1 MGDDEEEDFDKKKE
15 RIINGMVDSALSGG
29 GVGGKAIA
37 TTKNT
42 VREFLKQRERGF
54 NADQAYTLLQALSF
68 SPPIG
73 SKLRKIYS
81 SIQTDKFNKDVF
93 LKRGFTLDNPIW
105 GGVGNVI
112 EGVTNAPLG
121 RISNMMLQLDNVLD
135 SRNETWQ
142 RLALAL
148 GWNTWDLGIKDPDI
162 EAIKDEIK
170 EEKKVESKKKTKIK
184 REEKE
189 KD

>member
-81 SIQTDKFNKDVF
+81 SIQTDKFNKDV
-93 LKRGFTLDNPIW
+93 
-105 GGVGNVI
+105 
-112 EGVTNAPLG
+112 
-121 RISNMMLQLDNVLD
+121 
-135 SRNETWQ
+135 
-142 RLALAL
+142 
-148 GWNTWDLGIKDPDI
+148 
-162 EAIKDEIK
+162 
-170 EEKKVESKKKTKIK
+170 
-184 REEKE
+184 
-189 KD
+189 